1 MEEQFSN
8 FFFRYLDSEKNKY
21 KTGEISKNE
30 LKDIFIAHKKSFDN
44 HFLNEYYKY
53 IIDSGESEEFINDFL
68 SIFPDNIK

>member
-68 SIFPDNIK
+68 SI